1 MGLSDRELQDLLSD
15 FKPHRSKW
23 ANDEKQGQE
32 ELYEAMEKVLLEL
45 KNYTVMKK
53 KIRGRDNPHNN
64 LIQ

>member
-1 MGLSDRELQDLLSD
+1 MGLSDRELQNLLSD

-45 KNYTVMKK
+45 KNYTVKK
-53 KIRGRDNPHNN
+53 KSGVGKRQEKGTIY
-64 LIQ
+64 